1 MIDIKFI
8 KNENRAVAYD
18 NKIEIGSCEFIELE
32 DTWKIIHTGVDIKYQ
47 GKGIAR
53 NLVECV
59 VENSEKY
66 CKNIIAEC
74 SYAKRLIK

>member
-1 MIDIKFI
+1 MI
-8 KNENRAVAYD
+8 
-18 NKIEIGSCEFIELE
+18 
-32 DTWKIIHTGVDIKYQ
+32 DIKYQ

-59 VENSEKY
+59 IENSEKY

-74 SYAKRLIK
+74 SYAKKVIEII